1 MSQLCDPCARRG
13 ACHGGLG
20 EEGAGVPHLHGGHD
34 APGQDLAMQGVVRW
48 GVVRCGVIWCDVI
61 WYKKKDSS

>member
-34 APGQDLAMQGVVRW
+34 APGQDLAMQGVGWW
-48 GVVRCGVIWCDVI
+48 GVVWCGVV
-61 WYKKKDSS
+61 